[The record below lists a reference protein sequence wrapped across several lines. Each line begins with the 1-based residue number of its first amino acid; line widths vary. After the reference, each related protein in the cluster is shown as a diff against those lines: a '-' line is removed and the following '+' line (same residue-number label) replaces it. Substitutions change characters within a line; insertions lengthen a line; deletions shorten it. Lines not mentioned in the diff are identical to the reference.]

1 MRAAARS
8 LALIVF
14 FVCTAAQARAQAIPI
29 PKPGSDGVNS
39 LAFQAGSPTARIGGV
54 DVAVT
59 QKAAPGYTCTRI
71 VMRVIDNAT
80 GLSLATYSVD
90 NPGANVVKSFADL
103 GSNREVQVVVTATFT
118 KGEEIDTKR
127 IEAVVTTR

>member
-1 MRAAARS
+1 MRAAERS

-14 FVCTAAQARAQAIPI
+14 FACTAAPAQAQALPG

-39 LAFQAGSPTARIGGV
+39 LAFKAGSPSARIGGV

-59 QKAAPGYTCTRI
+59 QKAAPGYTCTRLVI
-71 VMRVIDNAT
+71 RVIDNAT
-80 GLSLATYSVD
+80 GTALATHSVD
-90 NPGANVVKSFADL
+90 NPGENVTKSFTDL
-103 GSNREVQVVVTATFT
+103 GSNREVQVVVTATFA

-127 IEAVVTTR
+127 IDAVVTTR